1 MPSARLNTVVFAVAA
16 GAIVSF
22 SLWTLLDGATAAGAI
37 GLALDWTSSRFG
49 GFYVFAM
56 AGYLG
61 FVVVLALTP
70 WGRLRLGPPD
80 ARPEYPLLAWAAM
93 LFAAGIGIDL
103 LFFCV
108 AEPLSHYLA
117 PPAGAAPAETA
128 AGRALDLTFLHWG
141 LSGWGVY
148 TLVGLCLA
156 YFCYRRGRPLTIRA
170 ALTDLP
176 GGLGRGGVGHAVE
189 AAAVLA
195 TVFGIAASLG
205 IGILQLSA
213 GLERMLGVAP
223 GRWLQAALAL
233 LVVAAAALSAALGV
247 DRGIRRLS
255 EFNMLLAAALL
266 VFVLLAGDTPS
277 LLGALA
283 ANAGS
288 YLTGFPTLAF
298 EAYSRDLPREW
309 LNAWTLFFWAWWIAW
324 GPFVG
329 MFLARISRGR
339 TIRSFVAGTLLLP
352 LAFMMVWMSVMGN
365 SAIEQVSGGADAL
378 ARAALESPGSAIY
391 EFLAR
396 LPAPAFTGVAVTV
409 LALVFFVTSG
419 DSGALV
425 LANMTSHAGA
435 DGDHLRD
442 GPVWLRLWWAGVIG
456 ALTLALLLAGGL
468 TTLQSAVVVMGL
480 PFAVVLCLMAWGLAR
495 ALLAESPAGE
505 PPAATARA
513 GDPPDPE

>member
-1 MPSARLNTVVFAVAA
+1 MSSVRLNPVVFTVAA
-16 GAIVSF
+16 GAIVAF
-22 SLWTLLDGATAAGAI
+22 SVWTLLDGASAAEAI
-37 GLALDWTSSRFG
+37 GAALAWTSSRFG

-56 AGYLG
+56 AGYLV
-61 FVVVLALTP
+61 FVVGLAVSP

-80 ARPEYPLLAWAAM
+80 ARPEYPLLTWAAM

-108 AEPLSHYLA
+108 AEPLSHFLA
-117 PPAGAAPAETA
+117 PPLVEGATSA
-128 AGRALDLTFLHWG
+128 AARRAIDLTFLHWG

-156 YFCYRRGRPLTIRA
+156 FFCYRRGQPLTVRS
-170 ALTDLP
+170 ALSALP
-176 GGLGRGGVGHAVE
+176 AGIGRGASGYAVE
-189 AAAVLA
+189 VAAVLA

-213 GLERMLGVAP
+213 GLERLMGLTP
-223 GRWLQAALAL
+223 GRWLLAGLAL
-233 LVVAAAALSAALGV
+233 LVVAGAALSAALGV

-266 VFVLLAGDTPS
+266 GFVLLAGDTAA

-283 ANAGS
+283 ADVGS
-288 YLTGFPTLAF
+288 YLAGFPGLAF
-298 EAYSRDLPREW
+298 EAYALDLPRDW
-309 LNAWTLFFWAWWIAW
+309 LNAWTVFFWAWWIAW

-352 LAFMMVWMSVMGN
+352 LVFMMSWMSVMGN
-365 SAIEQVSGGADAL
+365 SAIELASGGADEL

-391 EFLAR
+391 EFLGL
-396 LPAPAFTGVAVTV
+396 LPWPALTGLVATV

-425 LANMTSHAGA
+425 LANMTSHADA

-468 TTLQSAVVVMGL
+468 ATLQSAVVVMGL
-480 PFAVVLCLMAWGLAR
+480 PFAVVLCLMAWGLVR
-495 ALLAESPAGE
+495 ALLAESSAGGL
-505 PPAATARA
+505 PGATAPARRT
-513 GDPPDPE
+513 PDPD